1 MSIKEKLDQDM
12 KMAQKSGDKTRLN
25 ITRLLKSEIKYKEI
39 EKKDNLSDEEVLEV
53 LQTSV
58 KRHRDSIEQFKKG
71 GRNDLAEKEEAE
83 LKIILEY
90 LPQQL
95 TEEELTSLIDEA
107 IKEVEAS
114 SPKDLGK
121 VMKVLIPKVKGR
133 ADGKKVNILVSQRLE
148 PKCEAS

>member
-1 MSIKEKLDQDM
+1 MSIKEKIDRDI

-90 LPQQL
+90 FPQQL
-95 TEEELTSLIDEA
+95 TEEELTCLIDEA

-148 PKCEAS
+148 PK

>member
-71 GRNDLAEKEEAE
+71 GRDDLVEKEETE

-148 PKCEAS
+148 PK

>member
-1 MSIKEKLDQDM
+1 MSIKEKIDRDM

-39 EKKDNLSDEEVLEV
+39 DKKDNLSDEETLEV

-58 KRHRDSIEQFKKG
+58 KRHRDSIEQFQKG
-71 GRNDLAEKEEAE
+71 GRNDLVEKEEAE

-95 TEEELTSLIDEA
+95 TEEELTSMIDET

-114 SPKDLGK
+114 GPKDLGK

-133 ADGKKVNILVSQRLE
+133 ADGKKVNVLVSQRLE
-148 PKCEAS
+148 PECEVS

>member
-12 KMAQKSGDKTRLN
+12 KMAQESGDKTRLN

-95 TEEELTSLIDEA
+95 TEEELTSLINEA

-148 PKCEAS
+148 PK